1 MSGDGLTIMRAHEV
15 AYFRLTDRFGHL
27 GGMLFLFGMFHF
39 YWFCLCILF
48 QIMWLFG
55 FEVLVARLNKA
66 KRVTKECK
74 KFNDADQFFTLVYD
88 SFFLYALD
96 EFSLQYENL
105 GYECSWRGFDEF
117 MARKTPGV
125 VDEVRDHWC
134 EFFMSYGWWYLAA
147 RAAVRQGDGKLQFI
161 LVQAWLPLFVWFG
174 HCHYKTIMATYILNS
189 LFLWKPFWVDLMRRN
204 ASIHGCVYLIICFYM
219 F

>member
-1 MSGDGLTIMRAHEV
+1 MSAEAKARALRECVPVSGDGLTIMRAHEV

-105 GYECSWRGFDEF
+105 GPRPTHQY
-117 MARKTPGV
+117 
-125 VDEVRDHWC
+125 
-134 EFFMSYGWWYLAA
+134 
-147 RAAVRQGDGKLQFI
+147 
-161 LVQAWLPLFVWFG
+161 
-174 HCHYKTIMATYILNS
+174 
-189 LFLWKPFWVDLMRRN
+189 RN
-204 ASIHGCVYLIICFYM
+204 NRPIASPQ
-219 F
+219 